1 MPLLLRFWGVL
12 LASGGVPVALAQP
25 APPAGE
31 SLQQGADCRTLLER
45 LNKLMQM
52 YKAAAAEDIKNQPFD
67 KAMDNARKE
76 ALAGKKD
83 ATIRLVGYTS
93 LIQAREGSYPI
104 HVVRQVCTF
113 AERNGLPLHV
123 ATCAY
128 FHTLNPLG
136 EAEPKAAAA
145 RKAIARFEASKEPP
159 ADLVEHVGVLKACLP
174 PKP

>member
-1 MPLLLRFWGVL
+1 ML
-12 LASGGVPVALAQP
+12 LASVAPFQAASQTASSAP
-25 APPAGE
+25 AE

-52 YKAAAAEDIKNQPFD
+52 YKTAAAEDIRNQPFD
-67 KAMDNARKE
+67 KAMDSARKD
-76 ALAGKKD
+76 ALAGKKE

-93 LIQAREGSYPI
+93 LAQSREGSYPI
-104 HVVRQVCTF
+104 PVVRQVCTF

-136 EAEPKAAAA
+136 EAEPKAEAA
-145 RKAIARFEASKEPP
+145 RKGIVRFEAIKEPP
-159 ADLVEHVGVLKACLP
+159 ADLAEHVGVLKACLP